1 VARRPATIILSVVFS
16 LLAFAAWL
24 MVLFLVF
31 DESNTQPM
39 LTTWQT
45 CIALVAT
52 MTVWG
57 SWHRRKWAPSAAAA
71 YGLEA
76 AGMLVALP
84 SILPLPA
91 KARPGMWAG
100 AAAVLVFAL
109 LCALYFRFDSRRQ
122 SGTPLDQAS
131 S

>member
-1 VARRPATIILSVVFS
+1 VARRPATIILCVIFS

-24 MVLFLVF
+24 LVLFLVF

-52 MTVWG
+52 MTAWG
-57 SWHRRKWAPSAAAA
+57 SWRRRKWASGAAAA

-84 SILPLPA
+84 SILPLA
-91 KARPGMWAG
+91 ANFRPGIRAG

-109 LCALYFRFDSRRQ
+109 LCAVYFRLDSRRQ
-122 SGTPLDQAS
+122 SFAP
-131 S
+131 